1 MSVVNAGTKG
11 YNFKYADLATL
22 MNHVNKEL
30 HINVRFR
37 SDREGDTWTQSTI
50 ICDENW
56 HELTGALCEMPVIVV
71 AKKGMAQDDAFYAG
85 VTKARRYSLMGALG
99 IATTEDV
106 ELLSNS
112 LKRDTG
118 ELSEDSSV
126 KHQVD
131 AILNGLNIPKGRE
144 SQFISER
151 LRQNVDYAHLTEAQ
165 ARRFIAWH
173 ERWRN
178 SQVNQQTNEQT
189 SQTSK
194 ENTDE

>member
-30 HINVRFR
+30 HVNVRFR
-37 SDREGDTWTQSTI
+37 SDRDGDMWTQSTV

-56 HELTGALCEMPVIVV
+56 NETTPPLCEMPVIVV
-71 AKKGMAQDDAFYAG
+71 VKKGMTQDDAFYAG

-99 IATTEDV
+99 IAATEDV

-118 ELSEDSSV
+118 ELSSDSEA
-126 KHQVD
+126 KHRVD
-131 AILNGLNIPKGRE
+131 GILNELAIPKGRE

-165 ARRFIAWH
+165 ARRFIEWH
-173 ERWRN
+173 EQWKK
-178 SQVNQQTNEQT
+178 SQTK
-189 SQTSK
+189 QTSK
-194 ENTDE
+194 ENTNE